1 MISKTCGYAIR
12 GMVLLSLEQ
21 NRDKKIG
28 IQEIAEELSVP
39 QHFMGKILQDLAKR
53 GLIGSIKGPHG
64 GFYCNNRTPE
74 LQLIEVIE
82 AVDGLG
88 ILKKCFLGRDECSA
102 INPCPMHDDFDG
114 CRTAIF
120 KVFASKTIADLVSSV
135 DLGESVLMG

>member
-21 NRDKKIG
+21 NQEKKIG

-39 QHFMGKILQDLAKR
+39 QHFMGKILQDLSKR

-64 GFYCNNRTPE
+64 GFYCNNHTQE

-135 DLGESVLMG
+135 DLGESVLIG

>member
-1 MISKTCGYAIR
+1 
-12 GMVLLSLEQ
+12 
-21 NRDKKIG
+21 
-28 IQEIAEELSVP
+28 
-39 QHFMGKILQDLAKR
+39 MGKILQDLAKR

-88 ILKKCFLGRDECSA
+88 ILKMLLGRDECSA